1 MTAERLAELI
11 DVGKRYVKY
20 DDVPTLVHGLRHLFK
35 RGRRG
40 RLWAVRH
47 VDLEINRGEAIGIL
61 GRNGSGKSTT
71 LSMLAGVTAPTEGI
85 VRVNGRIAPL
95 LRLGIGFD
103 QELTGRENVYVN
115 GLILGQTSKEIDGRL
130 DDIIEFSEIEDFI
143 DTPVK
148 FYSSGMTVRL
158 GFASAVAADPDLLI
172 IDEVLAVGDM
182 AFQTK
187 CFDRMLEMRANGA
200 TLVVVSHNMQSVQR
214 LADEALVLRD
224 GEVAFRGPTSDA
236 ISAYHES
243 LRDARHVIEDAD
255 GETAA
260 VEILSVDLYTED
272 GKLSSNITSGETVVL
287 TMRVRF
293 DSAIDEAIF
302 GIAITSEAGEFVYG
316 ENSAAQG
323 RRRFE
328 PGTHTLTITARMP
341 LASGSYMARG
351 GVRWGNKV
359 KHQVTSAAKVFSVVG
374 RNLVRGL
381 VDLQASFRAEQD
393 AVPAPTTPTDT
404 VDQR

>member
-115 GLILGQTSKEIDGRL
+115 GMILGQTSKEIDGRL
-130 DDIIEFSEIEDFI
+130 DDIIAFSEIEDFI

-214 LADEALVLRD
+214 LANEALVLRD
-224 GEVAFRGPTSDA
+224 GEVVFRGPTSDA

-243 LRDARHVIEDAD
+243 LRDARHVTEDAD

-260 VEILSVDLYTED
+260 VEILSMDLHTED
-272 GKLSSNITSGETVVL
+272 GKLSSNVTSGET
-287 TMRVRF
+287 RCPDDARAVRF
-293 DSAIDEAIF
+293 GHRRGDLRDRDHERGRGVRLRGELGRSGSPSVRAGHAHVDHHGADAVGERLVHGSGRGPLGEQREASGDEC
-302 GIAITSEAGEFVYG
+302 GEG
-316 ENSAAQG
+316 LL
-323 RRRFE
+323 RRR
-328 PGTHTLTITARMP
+328 T
-341 LASGSYMARG
+341 
-351 GVRWGNKV
+351 
-359 KHQVTSAAKVFSVVG
+359 
-374 RNLVRGL
+374 
-381 VDLQASFRAEQD
+381 
-393 AVPAPTTPTDT
+393 
-404 VDQR
+404 